1 MKEEIILHRKEKI
14 VSFDRDD
21 STIHFHKLWY
31 TITEVEETLKKA
43 KELADENK

>member
-1 MKEEIILHRKEKI
+1 MEEVILNRKEKA

-21 STIHFHKLWY
+21 LTIHFHKTYY

-43 KELADENK
+43 KELADENQ